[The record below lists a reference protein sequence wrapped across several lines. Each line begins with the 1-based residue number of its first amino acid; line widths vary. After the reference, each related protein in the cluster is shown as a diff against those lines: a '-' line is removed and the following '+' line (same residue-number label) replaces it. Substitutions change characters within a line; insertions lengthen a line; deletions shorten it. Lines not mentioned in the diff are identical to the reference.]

1 MGKNHLF
8 GNTESKNSKA
18 IFYITALTLS
28 PKKTGFK
35 PKILH
40 LKANIQIGRQNNGI
54 FRYAMSQKIYHPQ
67 LFSKNNYSSV

>member
-28 PKKTGFK
+28 PKK
-35 PKILH
+35 LVLN
-40 LKANIQIGRQNNGI
+40 LK
-54 FRYAMSQKIYHPQ
+54 YYT
-67 LFSKNNYSSV
+67 